1 MKKSIDTA
9 VSIMLS
15 LLILGII
22 ISYLIK
28 LFAFVDF
35 PAEYRDLSVIKV
47 VDDFAGVRERIN
59 PYSTDYYDV
68 MEGPPVLLDSGF
80 LHVFPAVVF
89 MDIFHVSATFSVYVM
104 NFIYFVLELLAI
116 FSIVF
121 MTTRKLPLSLFAVA
135 IESLC
140 LRRHGVLVA
149 RPDILATVF
158 ILIAIFLLIYHYLRN
173 QHPKWLVT
181 VLALCCIIIF
191 YLKIHYA
198 LVVLSLYVFFLLYD
212 RKQIIRFSLWLLIF
226 GCGLFALINCLFPM
240 HFSAWGVRIY
250 EMLTGV
256 GGSGKESGISYV
268 LNKWYQLF
276 RMFFPILCL
285 TIYGIVRRI
294 VYFIQ
299 KRQISQMEDFLMINI
314 VINTMALCVLG
325 QHDGADLWYF
335 YFMLMPSVIVYS
347 MIILASFDERSMGL
361 LSLAV
366 VILSVFCL
374 RSQYR
379 SIFHITDYQKGH
391 EEAYDII
398 REHESPKMLLSSHLA
413 IYSMEHGIYNYN
425 YGDICFMPQTSIQ
438 SSLLRRIFP
447 YTDKIEEMYSLQ
459 ADQIISDIDE
469 RKYSLITTD
478 GIDVPFEAFG
488 LSEEFQSSLQKHYE
502 LYREVSVPLEM
513 QSVETQFWIPK
524 KD

>member
-35 PAEYRDLSVIKV
+35 PAEYRDSAVIKV

-104 NFIYFVLELLAI
+104 NFIYFVLALLAI

-191 YLKIHYA
+191 
-198 LVVLSLYVFFLLYD
+198 
-212 RKQIIRFSLWLLIF
+212 
-226 GCGLFALINCLFPM
+226 
-240 HFSAWGVRIY
+240 
-250 EMLTGV
+250 
-256 GGSGKESGISYV
+256 
-268 LNKWYQLF
+268 
-276 RMFFPILCL
+276 
-285 TIYGIVRRI
+285 
-294 VYFIQ
+294 
-299 KRQISQMEDFLMINI
+299 
-314 VINTMALCVLG
+314 
-325 QHDGADLWYF
+325 
-335 YFMLMPSVIVYS
+335 
-347 MIILASFDERSMGL
+347 
-361 LSLAV
+361 
-366 VILSVFCL
+366 
-374 RSQYR
+374 
-379 SIFHITDYQKGH
+379 
-391 EEAYDII
+391 
-398 REHESPKMLLSSHLA
+398 
-413 IYSMEHGIYNYN
+413 
-425 YGDICFMPQTSIQ
+425 
-438 SSLLRRIFP
+438 
-447 YTDKIEEMYSLQ
+447 
-459 ADQIISDIDE
+459 
-469 RKYSLITTD
+469 
-478 GIDVPFEAFG
+478 
-488 LSEEFQSSLQKHYE
+488 
-502 LYREVSVPLEM
+502 
-513 QSVETQFWIPK
+513 
-524 KD
+524 